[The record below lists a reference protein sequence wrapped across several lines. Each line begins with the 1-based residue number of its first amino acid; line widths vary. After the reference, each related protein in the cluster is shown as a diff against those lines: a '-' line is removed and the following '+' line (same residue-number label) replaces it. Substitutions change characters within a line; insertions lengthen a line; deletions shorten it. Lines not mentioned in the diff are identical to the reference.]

1 MYSQDN
7 DSQGGNGTMK
17 TEKELEALR
26 DEVKALEA
34 KLAELT
40 EDELALVSGG

>member
-1 MYSQDN
+1 
-7 DSQGGNGTMK
+7 MK

-40 EDELALVSGG
+40 DDELAQVSGG